1 MAEFLKTIS
10 LAALV
15 AIGGP
20 ALAQDDT
27 GSGTG
32 DQAQESQAGQDGAGA
47 TASGSDGSAAGS
59 QSSSGT
65 GAESGGGSNMVAP
78 SGADDLSMGEPA
90 DESSGLGSSYVAETH
105 GDWEQRCVRSE
116 EGADPCQLYQ
126 LLRDEGGN
134 AVAEMSV
141 FPLPEGREAAA
152 GSTIITPLET
162 LLTRNI
168 RLSID
173 GGETR
178 RYPFEFCTR
187 QGCIARVGFTD
198 QEVSQFKRGASGRLL
213 IVPAAAPDQEISL
226 KISLSGFT
234 AGYEAV
240 AASNADAADASKQ

>member
-10 LAALV
+10 IAALV
-15 AIGGP
+15 AMSGP

-27 GSGTG
+27 GTG
-32 DQAQESQAGQDGAGA
+32 DQAQEAQSGQNGTGAA
-47 TASGSDGSAAGS
+47 SSGSDGAAAGS
-59 QSSSGT
+59 QSSSDSG
-65 GAESGGGSNMVAP
+65 EDGGGSSDMVAP
-78 SGADDLSMGEPA
+78 SGSDDLSMGEPA
-90 DESSGLGSSYVAETH
+90 GESEGPGSSYVAETH
-105 GDWEQRCVRSE
+105 GAWEQRCVRTE

-126 LLRDEGGN
+126 LLRDESGN

-168 RLSID
+168 RLSVD

-198 QEVSQFKRGASGRLL
+198 AEVGQFKRGVSGTLL

-226 KISLSGFT
+226 KFSLSGFT

-240 AASNADAADASKQ
+240 AEANAKAADAPQQ